1 MEIRI
6 STQQLLK
13 ILFYVALLLFV
24 GICIESGMY
33 IFNGFYTYTINSYN
47 ANFLSLKAL
56 YQFDPG
62 HYGVV
67 MLLLSIVTT
76 LKAVLFFVIVKLLHD
91 KNLNLYQPFSTKM
104 YHFLLTLSG
113 LSVVIAFFSNY
124 GLNYLK
130 WLQEKPIALP
140 DLSTFAVGG
149 GDVWF
154 FMGIILFLIAKI
166 FKRGIEIQSDNELT
180 I

>member
-6 STQQLLK
+6 STEQLLK

-33 IFNGFYTYTINSYN
+33 IFNGIYTFTINSYN

-91 KNLNLYQPFSTKM
+91 KNLNLYQPFSTK
-104 YHFLLTLSG
+104 L
-113 LSVVIAFFSNY
+113 
-124 GLNYLK
+124 
-130 WLQEKPIALP
+130 
-140 DLSTFAVGG
+140 
-149 GDVWF
+149 
-154 FMGIILFLIAKI
+154 
-166 FKRGIEIQSDNELT
+166 
-180 I
+180 